1 MHLWSKPGGAGC
13 GARGRGAEL
22 VSLWRVVGELVVGL
36 WLACGVSLV
45 SWRWVSS
52 GLVVC
57 RWWLG
62 VGSLVGARK
71 WPGGA
76 VCGVQS
82 RSLWR
87 LPPEL
92 VDTVDGAWRIG

>member
-1 MHLWSKPGGAGC
+1 MS
-13 GARGRGAEL
+13 
-22 VSLWRVVGELVVGL
+22 GELAVGA
-36 WLACGVSLV
+36 WWACGVSLV
-45 SWRWVSS
+45 GLGCVVGELTWVPG

-57 RWWLG
+57 RWWLRG
-62 VGSLVGARK
+62 GSFVGARK

-92 VDTVDGAWRIG
+92 VGTVDGASP